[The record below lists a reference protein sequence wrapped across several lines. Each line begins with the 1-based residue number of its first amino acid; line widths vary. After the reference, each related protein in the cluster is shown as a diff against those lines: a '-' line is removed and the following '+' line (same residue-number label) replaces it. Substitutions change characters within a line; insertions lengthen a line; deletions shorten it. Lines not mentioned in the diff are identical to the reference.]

1 MSASTSAPEPAGP
14 QETAGPEPAGPQESA
29 GPVPLVLASRR
40 PAGGRGRPPRHLADL
55 PLAERRAVVAGLGQP
70 PFRASQL
77 SRHFFGRYTDRPEEM
92 SDLPLAARDPLAQVL
107 LPRLLTPERE
117 LACDGGT
124 TRKTLWR
131 TFDGALVESVLM
143 RYPEPGHDVRVVAGG
158 LRDGLPVLRDRA
170 GGTDP

>member
-1 MSASTSAPEPAGP
+1 
-14 QETAGPEPAGPQESA
+14 
-29 GPVPLVLASRR
+29 
-40 PAGGRGRPPRHLADL
+40 
-55 PLAERRAVVAGLGQP
+55 
-70 PFRASQL
+70 
-77 SRHFFGRYTDRPEEM
+77 M
-92 SDLPLAARDPLAQVL
+92 SDLPLVARDPLAQAL

-158 LRDGLPVLRDRA
+158 AAAWPAHSARPGKP
-170 GGTDP
+170 G

>member
-1 MSASTSAPEPAGP
+1 M
-14 QETAGPEPAGPQESA
+14 
-29 GPVPLVLASRR
+29 PLVLASRR

-92 SDLPLAARDPLAQVL
+92 SDLPLAARDPLTQAL

-117 LACDGGT
+117 LACDDT
-124 TRKTLWR
+124 HIVTR
-131 TFDGALVESVLM
+131 
-143 RYPEPGHDVRVVAGG
+143 PG
-158 LRDGLPVLRDRA
+158 
-170 GGTDP
+170 